1 MNQFIRASTNALLRH
16 GINVTYKSTGASS
29 YDPATS
35 LVTASE
41 VSKTVRVYPKQTR
54 FTTFN
59 HPDLIG
65 KEGILF
71 YLAASK
77 CVTPKLSDIIVYNSS
92 NYIVQSI
99 QSHFANGEIALYK
112 ILTIRG

>member
-1 MNQFIRASTNALLRH
+1 MNQFSKASISAISRNGTT
-16 GINVTYKSTGASS
+16 VTYKSVSNGT
-29 YDPATS
+29 YDPSTGLITS
-35 LVTASE
+35 NE
-41 VSKTVRVYPKQTR
+41 VSKTVKAYPKHIK

-71 YLAASK
+71 YFAAT
-77 CVTPKLSDIIVYNSS
+77 CTFIPKLSDIVVYNSS

-99 QSHFANGEIALYK
+99 QSHFAAGEVVLYRV
-112 ILTIRG
+112 LTIKG